1 MYLFVEKMRTEQGSR
16 MPQKTLD
23 EVSGELPASPGG
35 RTGVFTDP
43 FGVYFRG
50 TKVRGT
56 RSLTLNSGPPRWGS
70 WRLSPGAKA
79 IFGAFQDV
87 CSRGRETHSDSGFFN
102 LRALFSRVAFFWSPY
117 SFVHIYTQRP
127 PPHK

>member
-50 TKVRGT
+50 TNVSGT
-56 RSLTLNSGPPRWGS
+56 RSLTLNSEPPRWGS
-70 WRLSPGAKA
+70 LRLSPGAKP

-87 CSRGRETHSDSGFFN
+87 CFRGKEPHSDSGF
-102 LRALFSRVAFFWSPY
+102 L
-117 SFVHIYTQRP
+117 
-127 PPHK
+127 